1 MRRPLPA
8 APLVLLLI
16 ALLASPLGAGPQ
28 EPPPRTARL
37 ASARPDEPT
46 TLVFPTFLHTW
57 GMQRA
62 RPVHLRLFLGARTR
76 FDDPQGLA
84 AVVLDTWDDPAEKSD
99 DDEVTVYGVN
109 SGRGQ
114 IIYNS
119 SMFTLGVYGGR
130 GRGEGQFLA
139 PHGIDA
145 DPAGNVV
152 VADTG
157 NDRVAVLYNDGRLM
171 SARRQLTAVA
181 PGDSL
186 SRPYDVVLTPD
197 EGVWVS
203 DTGNRRL
210 VLFGLDGEV
219 RRVLPV
225 GDVLGEPGALA
236 LSHREARWS
245 YYRDH
250 ALFVASRDGR
260 SLVRMTEEGTQTA
273 RVTPATVG
281 QRTMELRYLDVDF
294 YGNVWATDGF
304 THRLHKFDRNLDL
317 LESFGSRGRGDSQ
330 FQSPRGI
337 ALWERFGQ
345 LFVAE
350 EEGAQYYWIGADA
363 RDMQAVQ
370 LGDRIALSYRL
381 TESSYLT
388 VRVRYEGGGLEELTR
403 RRFRASGARED
414 SLDLE
419 SDRPLSW
426 IEVVVEPTYSS
437 YTYRE
442 KVFNLRFTGG
452 ESR

>member
-1 MRRPLPA
+1 MRRIPA
-8 APLVLLLI
+8 SLLALLLL
-16 ALLASPLGAGPQ
+16 AGLLVPPLAARPQ
-28 EPPPRTARL
+28 VQPPRTARV
-37 ASARPDEPT
+37 ASAQPDEQT

-62 RPVHLRLFLGARTR
+62 RGVHLRLFLGGRTR
-76 FDDPQGLA
+76 FDDPQGMA
-84 AVVLDTWDDPAEKSD
+84 AAVLDTWDDPADKGD

-119 SMFTLGVYGGR
+119 SMFTLGIYGGR
-130 GRGEGQFLA
+130 GRGEGEFLD

-157 NDRVAVLYNDGRLM
+157 NHRVAVLFNDGRLI
-171 SARRQLTAVA
+171 SARRQLRAVA

-186 SRPYDVVLTPD
+186 DRPYDVVLTPD

-219 RRVLPV
+219 RRVVPV
-225 GDVLGEPGALA
+225 GDMLGEPGALA
-236 LSHREARWS
+236 LAHRDARWS

-260 SLVRMTEEGTQTA
+260 TLVRMNEEGTQTA
-273 RVTPATVG
+273 RVNPAAVG

-294 YGNVWATDGF
+294 YGNVWATDGS
-304 THRLHKFDRNLDL
+304 THRIHKFDRNLDW
-317 LESFGSRGRGDSQ
+317 LESFGSRGRRDRQ
-330 FQSPRGI
+330 FESPRGL
-337 ALWERFGQ
+337 AFWERFGQ

-350 EEGAQYYWIGADA
+350 EEGAQYYWVGSDA
-363 RDMQAVQ
+363 REMQAVQ
-370 LGDRIALSYRL
+370 AGDRLALSYRL
-381 TESSYLT
+381 TEPAYLT
-388 VRVRYEGGGLEELTR
+388 VRVRYGGGGMEEPVR
-403 RRFRASGARED
+403 RRFRPSGARQD
-414 SLDLE
+414 TLGLG
-419 SDRPLSW
+419 SDRPLTW
-426 IEVVVEPTYSS
+426 VEVVVEPTYSS

-442 KVFNLRFTGG
+442 KVFDLRFPGG